1 MAVVEQP
8 TTPPPTTRPA
18 AATSTNGSAPNRG
31 AATPEARLAELALGH
46 VLITM
51 VGIGHRLGLLD
62 ALAAGPATAA
72 QIAAR
77 AAVVPRYAQEWLGA
91 LVAGGIA
98 VHDAGRRTYAFAT
111 GYAPL
116 LAGPTAANVAPS
128 AEMQIRLTG
137 MAGEVSDR
145 FRDGAGIPAA
155 VYAERAGD
163 SLGGSRR
170 HLYDEQF
177 VDGFLGAV
185 PGLTGRL
192 RAGARLLDVGCGP
205 GQVARLVADAFPAS
219 RVTGVDVVPAAI
231 ERARADAGG
240 TRPNLDFRVG
250 DAAQLAEDGEYDVV
264 TAVDVVHDLARPAEA
279 LAGIRRALAPGGVF
293 VMIDISFSAD
303 LAVLAGDAGAATAFA
318 VSVLHC
324 LPISLHDGGAGLGA
338 MWGRERAVEMLA
350 AAGFGPVEVFPSPR
364 RQNAI
369 YLAHPAG

>member
-1 MAVVEQP
+1 M
-8 TTPPPTTRPA
+8 TRSTGTA
-18 AATSTNGSAPNRG
+18 GTNGSATTNDSAGPT
-31 AATPEARLAELALGH
+31 AEARLGELALGH

-51 VGIGHRLGLLD
+51 IGIGHRLGLLD
-62 ALAAGPATAA
+62 ALAAGPATGAEV
-72 QIAAR
+72 AAR
-77 AAVVPRYAQEWLGA
+77 AGVAPRYAQEWLGS
-91 LVAGGIA
+91 LVAGAIA
-98 VHDAGRRTYAFAT
+98 VYDAERRTYAFAP

-116 LAGPTAANVAPS
+116 LTGATAANIAPS

-137 MAGEVSDR
+137 MAGEVGDR

-170 HLYDEQF
+170 HLYDEKF

-219 RVTGVDVVPAAI
+219 RVTGVDVVPEAI
-231 ERARADAGG
+231 DRARADAGG
-240 TRPNLDFRVG
+240 TRPNLGFRVG

-279 LAGIRRALAPGGVF
+279 LDGIRRALAPGGVF

-303 LAVLAGDAGAATAFA
+303 LAELAGDAGAATAFA

-369 YLAHPAG
+369 YLAHPRR